1 MQSLPV
7 LGVGYS
13 ASYREGRRRK
23 KICAESHLN
32 RWEPHTPIYCMATVL
47 WEFRKRQ
54 VEGGVYELSQFCS
67 QSSLQPGESSKS
79 LAISRSCKKVQEDL
93 ETFALCSQSW
103 GNKFSEAWIPKASIS
118 LSTQSFLG
126 WSHVRFLQTKT
137 VSGIRVRVSILWERQ
152 VSQLLGSGA
161 PSFNEVVSWPS
172 ATLVTASRLG
182 SSSFNRSPGFSDSPT
197 TWVLLLALHPI
208 SLDAEGLGP

>member
-7 LGVGYS
+7 LDVGYS

-54 VEGGVYELSQFCS
+54 VEGGGSMNCRSSAANLLCS
-67 QSSLQPGESSKS
+67 QESH
-79 LAISRSCKKVQEDL
+79 LRAWPFCKKVQEDL

-103 GNKFSEAWIPKASIS
+103 GNEFSEAWIPKASIS
-118 LSTQSFLG
+118 LSTQSFLE

-182 SSSFNRSPGFSDSPT
+182 SSSSNRSPGFSDSPT